1 MRARSALTNTKSI
14 NEWALRNLSAWM
26 ENRNILIPDDPVPSD
41 LLSCADASVLCKWLC
56 CFVQETKK
64 ENGLPYPATTLRS
77 LLAAIQRV
85 LHSNKIP
92 LNLFDKSDMRFR
104 DLHMT
109 LDTVCVSLRKEGVGA
124 EVKHATVISI
134 EHEETLWKNGVLG
147 VNSPES
153 LLRTVFYTVGL
164 YFSLRGGQEHRDL
177 KCSQFSRV
185 PASGYSAQ
193 TFYQYVENGSKNYQG
208 RFCETGQSNKIVRA
222 YAQPNSESRCPVRIL
237 DLYLSKLAPGSTA
250 FYMQPKQK
258 APSDSSQP
266 WFKITPVGV
275 NPLKGMMTKISQL
288 AGLPVKYTN
297 HSLRATSAS
306 RMFASGVP
314 EKIVTEMTG
323 HKSVKALRQY
333 ERTTEEQFQA
343 VGHSISRMQTFDSQ
357 STIETVSTSQVKE
370 ETLGFSI
377 DE

>member
-1 MRARSALTNTKSI
+1 M
-14 NEWALRNLSAWM
+14 
-26 ENRNILIPDDPVPSD
+26 
-41 LLSCADASVLCKWLC
+41 
-56 CFVQETKK
+56 
-64 ENGLPYPATTLRS
+64 
-77 LLAAIQRV
+77 
-85 LHSNKIP
+85 
-92 LNLFDKSDMRFR
+92 
-104 DLHMT
+104 
-109 LDTVCVSLRKEGVGA
+109 
-124 EVKHATVISI
+124 
-134 EHEETLWKNGVLG
+134 
-147 VNSPES
+147 
-153 LLRTVFYTVGL
+153 GL

-314 EKIVTEMTG
+314 EKIVAEMTG
-323 HKSVKALRQY
+323 HKSVEVLRQY
-333 ERTTEEQFQA
+333 ERTIEEQFQA
-343 VGHSISRMQTFDSQ
+343 VGHSISHM
-357 STIETVSTSQVKE
+357 
-370 ETLGFSI
+370 
-377 DE
+377 